1 MSDMT
6 IILNLFGAILSI
18 VFFIV
23 LVAIVGK
30 MADNL
35 NRIRML
41 LEQDVRIAP
50 KQEH

>member
-6 IILNLFGAILSI
+6 IMLNLFGAILSM

-35 NRIRML
+35 NKIRIL
-41 LEQDVRIAP
+41 LEKDVKIAP

>member
-1 MSDMT
+1 MSDLT
-6 IILNLFGAILSI
+6 IILNLFASILYA

-30 MADNL
+30 MADNIKK
-35 NRIRML
+35 IRML
-41 LEQDVRIAP
+41 LEKDIRIAP